1 MRTSSVSGS
10 KRANP
15 LLVRRGGR
23 DAKKNDA
30 KPSSMERTG
39 WLLMLKRF
47 SKATTL
53 SAPTLVASRHFL
65 DGAATPPHEE
75 GTTSR
80 SRICLLIVT
89 IFLLLSLAIR
99 TVWDGVYNEEQARR
113 GQAAFLE
120 QCSNCHGRDLEG
132 ADMTPPLTGGAFTAN
147 WDGLT
152 IGDLAD
158 RIRISM
164 PLNSPGTLSRQQTTD
179 VVAYILRFNQFPAGK
194 EELPREQPAQKQIL
208 FKARP

>member
-1 MRTSSVSGS
+1 MESNSKYPRISNPEIRNLKSDSADLAAQAKSNLRFRISGFEILESSNFKIS
-10 KRANP
+10 
-15 LLVRRGGR
+15 LLLFI
-23 DAKKNDA
+23 
-30 KPSSMERTG
+30 SI
-39 WLLMLKRF
+39 L
-47 SKATTL
+47 
-53 SAPTLVASRHFL
+53 
-65 DGAATPPHEE
+65 
-75 GTTSR
+75 
-80 SRICLLIVT
+80 
-89 IFLLLSLAIR
+89 FLLLLTLLTYAQDATR

-113 GQAAFLE
+113 GQAAFLN
-120 QCSNCHGRDLEG
+120 QCANCHGRDLEG
-132 ADMTPPLTGGAFTAN
+132 ADMTPALTGGAFTAN

-179 VVAYILRFNQFPAGK
+179 VIAYILQFNQFPAGK